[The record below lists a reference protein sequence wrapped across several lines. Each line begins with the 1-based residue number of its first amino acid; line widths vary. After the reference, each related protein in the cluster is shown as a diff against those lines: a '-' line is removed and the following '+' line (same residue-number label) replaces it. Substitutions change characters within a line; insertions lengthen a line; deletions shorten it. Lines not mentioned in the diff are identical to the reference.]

1 MQCSSLPTIFE
12 LLTPH
17 DSVGDSLQKLQDQ
30 GFDIASLHHGY
41 GRALDF
47 VMDGVVDSFAA
58 INGPLQRILSR
69 GWRQRLQDAFIAAAM
84 LHQRRE
90 PQRVVHRGDQE
101 IASGLHDGSG

>member
-1 MQCSSLPTIFE
+1 MHLAFTLALPQALVRNPRVAMLFVTND
-12 LLTPH
+12 LRLADAH

-58 INGPLQRILSR
+58 INGPLQRILAR
-69 GWRQRLQDAFIAAAM
+69 G
-84 LHQRRE
+84 
-90 PQRVVHRGDQE
+90 
-101 IASGLHDGSG
+101 